1 MVLLLLLLLL
11 LCLYHPPPNPGP
23 TCIYPYV
30 NTLYCPKLYIYS
42 SYADMALT
50 CNRYIYMY
58 NADMAFTSLTD
69 TSVYGSNVV
78 IVVYHTDTLLHFINH
93 E

>member
-1 MVLLLLLLLL
+1 MR
-11 LCLYHPPPNPGP
+11 
-23 TCIYPYV
+23 YPYV